1 MRLLDTRPAHVS
13 LWSDVQRKDA
23 LNRNAKSKE
32 DTMAEMEAVFFF
44 NLVTGA
50 ERERL
55 AQLQCRRQ
63 IDEVPADNTEA
74 KPTGKGFSM
83 PVSSTNASYHKDGVG
98 PVLIA
103 LIDEFV
109 MPGEVEETVRE
120 YERWGWQR
128 AV

>member
-1 MRLLDTRPAHVS
+1 
-13 LWSDVQRKDA
+13 
-23 LNRNAKSKE
+23 
-32 DTMAEMEAVFFF
+32 MAEMKAVFFF

-50 ERERL
+50 EDERL
-55 AQLQCRRQ
+55 AQLKYHGT
-63 IDEVPADNTEA
+63 IDEVPADNTRV
-74 KPTGKGFSM
+74 KPTGKGFTM
-83 PVSSTNASYHKDGVG
+83 PVKSTNASYHKDGAG

-109 MPGEVEETVRE
+109 MPGDVEETVRE